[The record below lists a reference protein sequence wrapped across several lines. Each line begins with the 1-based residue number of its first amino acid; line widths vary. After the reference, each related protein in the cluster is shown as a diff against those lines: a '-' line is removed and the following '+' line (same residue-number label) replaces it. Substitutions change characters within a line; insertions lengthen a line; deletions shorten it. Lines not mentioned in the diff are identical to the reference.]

1 MRRVLIL
8 ISLLLL
14 VVPAVANAAVFA
26 PRVDISTGTAQPYG
40 VAAGDLDGDGLAD
53 LLYAVDGPQLLLHL
67 GNGDGTF
74 AAPTSIPTARPA
86 QEIVLL
92 DFDGDGDLDIGA
104 SSAAGGTFGG
114 MALRNMGGGTYSA
127 FTFTF
132 GAGSGESDVAAGD
145 VNGNGRPDLVFTN
158 PSTTAICHAF
168 YTNLAFSIGCAGL
181 GGFPSDVALAR
192 VDGDALADAAVLYGP
207 STVELRKGTVSGFIG
222 GFPLVPVNPSASIT
236 LADMNGDGA
245 TDIVTGSMVTT
256 GLFTARYHPGTGSMS
271 GFGGGITIASG
282 SGGVFGGGEVFVTD
296 VSGDGRNDLVMA
308 NPSTTNVVYAQA
320 STFGGGF
327 SVSTLTARPG
337 PLKIAAAALDGNASV
352 DVVVSASTSSMINLF
367 VQASPPSAPQSPAV
381 ARGVSELT
389 LSWSA
394 PASDGGAPITAYRVY
409 GGSTPTSL
417 TLLAGV
423 GAGTT
428 SYTQTG
434 LAHGATRYYAVSA
447 LNAAGESVRT
457 AVVSATTFYAP
468 SVPQNVTA
476 QPGSAIGEVLV
487 TWGAPADDGG
497 LAPTYEICKGTTSG
511 SYPFCT
517 NVGAATSFSDNGNG
531 ILTATYYYVVRAS
544 NAAGS
549 SAYSAETCARPFPWH
564 TALGC

>member
-53 LLYAVDGPQLLLHL
+53 LLHAVDGPQLLLHL

-86 QEIVLL
+86 QELVLL

-114 MALRNMGGGTYSA
+114 MALRNMGGGAYSA

-132 GAGSGESDVAAGD
+132 GGGSGESDVAAGD
-145 VNGNGRPDLVFTN
+145 FNGNGRPDLVFTN
-158 PSTTAICHAF
+158 PSSALLCHAIF
-168 YTNLAFSIGCAGL
+168 TGFAFSTTCAGL
-181 GGFPSDVALAR
+181 SASPSDVALAR
-192 VDGDALADAAVLYGP
+192 VDGDNLADLAVLYGP
-207 STVELRKGTVSGFIG
+207 STVEVRKGTTSGFIA
-222 GFPLVPVNPSASIT
+222 GFPFVSTNPAVSIT

-245 TDIVTGSMVTT
+245 TDIVAGSMVTT
-256 GLFTARYHPGTGSMS
+256 GLFTARYHPGNGTLS
-271 GFGGGITIASG
+271 GFGGAMGIASG

-296 VSGDGRNDLVMA
+296 ISGDGRNDLVMT

-320 STFGGGF
+320 SPFGGSF

-337 PLKIAAAALDGNASV
+337 PLKIAAAAFDGNASV
-352 DVVVSASTSSMINLF
+352 DIVVSASTSSMINLF

-381 ARGVSELT
+381 ARGLNELT

-417 TLLAGV
+417 TLLTGV

-428 SYTQTG
+428 SFTQGG
-434 LAHGATRYYAVSA
+434 LAHGTTRYFAVSA
-447 LNAAGESVRT
+447 INAAGESPRS
-457 AVVSATTFYAP
+457 AVVSGTTFSSP
-468 SVPQNVTA
+468 SVPQNVVA

-511 SYPFCT
+511 AYPFCT

-564 TALGC
+564 PALGC